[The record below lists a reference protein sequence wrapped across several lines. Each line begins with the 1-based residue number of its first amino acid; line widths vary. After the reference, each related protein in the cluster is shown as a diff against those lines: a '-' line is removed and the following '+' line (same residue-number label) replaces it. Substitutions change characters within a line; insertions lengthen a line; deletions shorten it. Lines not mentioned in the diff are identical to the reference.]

1 MGLAVLFDGTPGQ
14 WHPQAV
20 QTRCVLAGSWVQ
32 TPLRLTVLWWEM
44 IITAD
49 VIYRP
54 EKEREKCSG
63 ETVKERNGGRI
74 YQVERKLLEEYRS
87 CIPTAVLRK
96 PEILQSN

>member
-1 MGLAVLFDGTPGQ
+1 M
-14 WHPQAV
+14 
-20 QTRCVLAGSWVQ
+20 
-32 TPLRLTVLWWEM
+32 
-44 IITAD
+44 ITAD

-74 YQVERKLLEEYRS
+74 YQVERKLLEEYRT

-96 PEILQSN
+96 PEVLQSNEELYLLFKWPWCFSCAHITQLRKKNK